1 MSSIL
6 KALKKL
12 EDELPREDETGLP
25 QINTKKVVSKHAKRT
40 RMVNNVLSIVVI
52 AFVLTGSAWLIL
64 KQKPLW
70 VKKLFPSAVST
81 EQPPLATVYSEKK
94 TPEQDLAQKKIPDIS
109 VTAKHENS
117 GDSGPDKN
125 PNQVKTGTV
134 VPLHVKKRNTTVIP
148 NSRIPRNDKPVP
160 VPAPVIAKPQPEKN
174 RQSVATGQKPLKTVQ
189 PAPVIVKPQLEENVV
204 EETPKAEQ
212 PAPAIV
218 KPQLEKNVVE
228 ETPKAEQ
235 SAPVIVKPQLKE
247 DTVEE
252 DQKPLDAEPAPF
264 IAKPQPEEETAPV
277 EDVVEAEQHADVEQI
292 DDPRL
297 TIQALVWSSDPEG
310 RMAMINNKIIR
321 MGGSVDGIVVTHID
335 GDYVIVREGDK
346 EWKQVFQIK

>member
-12 EDELPREDETGLP
+12 EDELPQEDETGLP
-25 QINTKKVVSKHAKRT
+25 QINTKKVVNKRAKQT
-40 RMVNNVLSIVVI
+40 RMINNVLSIVVI

-94 TPEQDLAQKKIPDIS
+94 TPEQDLAQKKVPDTS

-117 GDSGPDKN
+117 SDSGPDKN
-125 PNQVKTGTV
+125 PNQVEIGTV

-148 NSRIPRNDKPVP
+148 NSRIPKSDKPVP

-174 RQSVATGQKPLKTVQ
+174 RQPVATGQKSL
-189 PAPVIVKPQLEENVV
+189 
-204 EETPKAEQ
+204 KAEQ

-218 KPQLEKNVVE
+218 KPQLEENTVE
-228 ETPKAEQ
+228 ETPKTEQ
-235 SAPVIVKPQLKE
+235 PAPVIVKPQLKE

-252 DQKPLDAEPAPF
+252 DQKPLNAEPAPF
-264 IAKPQPEEETAPV
+264 IAKPQPEEEVAEEDQESAEQPAVTAKLQPEEETV
-277 EDVVEAEQHADVEQI
+277 PAEDVEAEQHADVEQT

-321 MGGSVDGIVVTHID
+321 IGGSVDGIVVTHIES
-335 GDYVIVREGDK
+335 DYVIVREGDK
-346 EWKQVFQIK
+346 KWKQIFQIR